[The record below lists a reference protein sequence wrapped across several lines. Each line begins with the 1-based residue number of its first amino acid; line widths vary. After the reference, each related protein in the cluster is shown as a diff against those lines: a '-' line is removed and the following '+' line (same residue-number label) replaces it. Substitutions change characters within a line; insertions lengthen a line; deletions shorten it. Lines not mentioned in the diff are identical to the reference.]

1 MHMAQIE
8 FTEAEFIINKTNN
21 IHFITSHA
29 DNESQRH
36 MKKTKAKLNKDG

>member
-8 FTEAEFIINKTNN
+8 FSEAEFIISKTNN

-29 DNESQRH
+29 DNEMEER
-36 MKKTKAKLNKDG
+36 M